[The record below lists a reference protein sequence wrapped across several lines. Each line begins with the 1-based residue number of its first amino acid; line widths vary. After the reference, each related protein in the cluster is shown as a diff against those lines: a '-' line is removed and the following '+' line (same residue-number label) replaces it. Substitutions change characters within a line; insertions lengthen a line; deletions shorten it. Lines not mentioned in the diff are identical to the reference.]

1 MTIDRRTTLRRVIT
15 MHRETL
21 THLEHELEATENR
34 EERKQLRARQSEVL
48 NQLRAT
54 QRELDDY
61 VTSLNADAVGKAER
75 GDYDQ
80 ARQLYEEVAATCR
93 EENDLRGESAA
104 YRTIGML
111 YQTENRYTEAVSYLQ
126 KALELAQSAGDRV
139 QEGYALAQ
147 LAFTYHRD
155 GKIDEAEQL
164 YPGAIERLREAG
176 DKHAL
181 AEALWNFGWLYRY
194 DRWDNTR
201 ALHLWE
207 EAVPLMFEC
216 GYPGV
221 QDYWQNLTQF
231 REIAGT

>member
-1 MTIDRRTTLRRVIT
+1 MTIDRRTTLRRAIT
-15 MHRETL
+15 LQRETL
-21 THLEHELEATENR
+21 THLEHELRATEDR

-54 QRELDDY
+54 QQELDDY
-61 VTSLNADAVGKAER
+61 ITSLNEDAQGRAER

-80 ARQLYEEVAATCR
+80 ARELYAEVAATCR
-93 EENDLRGESAA
+93 EENDLRGESVA

-111 YQTENRYTEAVSYLQ
+111 YQTENRYSEAIPYLQ
-126 KALELAQSAGDRV
+126 QAVELAQSAGDRA

-155 GKIDEAEQL
+155 GQIDAAEQI
-164 YPGAIERLREAG
+164 YPGAIERLRESG
-176 DKHAL
+176 DKRAL
-181 AEALWNFGWLYRY
+181 AETLWNLGWLYRY
-194 DRWDNTR
+194 DRWENAR
-201 ALHLWE
+201 ALQLWE

-231 REIAGT
+231 REIAGA